1 MNQKLKAILV
11 KTDVKELDKLINDGW
26 QVLHAFPHPQGG
38 IFILK
43 KI

>member
-1 MNQKLKAILV
+1 MKVMLI
-11 KTDVKELDKLINDGW
+11 KTDTREMEKLVNDGW
-26 QVLHAFPHPQGG
+26 QVLHAFPHPQGV